1 MPLCIG
7 SLLTPRVWFE
17 KLGGQSRQHGQIFI
31 SQSGWREKREKSD
44 EPWASWE
51 SLSKISVFLHKVCVN
66 SFVYLRIGFLGE
78 EISL

>member
-1 MPLCIG
+1 MRNLVG
-7 SLLTPRVWFE
+7 KADSMAKYSFLRV
-17 KLGGQSRQHGQIFI
+17 H
-31 SQSGWREKREKSD
+31 EKREKSD

-66 SFVYLRIGFLGE
+66 SFLYLRIGFLGE